1 MKSWFLVAALAFPA
15 VADSFKSI
23 ERKDWVADW
32 NKYVEKHAMS
42 GGKMLHYFSPAP
54 TARREIL
61 PRELFNEEV
70 AAGRRQ
76 AVGAGVLKIVTD
88 LLKSP
93 PLSLK
98 RLEVVDLDI
107 DDQKVRSLEISGE
120 SVLAFWT
127 TPHSNVKPDG
137 TRSSSSTLYLQG
149 RNPGHSELRVTL
161 ADGKTK
167 LLMIDVP

>member
-1 MKSWFLVAALAFPA
+1 MKSWLLVAALAVPA
-15 VADSFKSI
+15 AADSFKSV

-32 NKYVEKHAMS
+32 NKYIEKHATND
-42 GGKMLHYFSPAP
+42 GKLRAYYVPAP

-61 PRELFNEEV
+61 TRELFDEEV

-76 AVGAGVLKIVTD
+76 VVGLGVLKIVTD
-88 LLKSP
+88 LLKAP
-93 PLSLK
+93 PLKLK

-107 DDQKVRSLEISGE
+107 DDEKVRALEISGE
-120 SVLAFWT
+120 SALAFWT
-127 TPHSNVKPDG
+127 TPHPIVKSDG
-137 TRSSSSTLYLQG
+137 TKSVGSTVYLQG